1 MRRQFLSWTSSLG
14 RGSRLGNPGPSGSWG
29 LYPPHRTQDV
39 NPFRRGWIWTGL
51 ILILLLVGAMA
62 LLSLFETGTSTT
74 LRQSTP
80 IPTGNGE
87 APLVAPY
94 DPNLG
99 LAPDQPWG
107 PLIIDLVIKLTLVLG
122 LIIGVVWLLRKF
134 RSRFGKLIGSP
145 SSGRSFN
152 VLDRAE
158 LGTGHIIYTV
168 DLGHRILV
176 VGATASEVTLL
187 TEVDDLNEMTDLRR
201 RSGGDD
207 GRFGQLIAEAQS
219 EESKP
224 EGTGEVHFR
233 GAKNRFENPG
243 HKRDEAG
250 QKPH

>member
-1 MRRQFLSWTSSLG
+1 MRRQFFSWTSSLG
-14 RGSRLGNPGPSGSWG
+14 RGSRLGNPSQSGSWG
-29 LYPPHRTQDV
+29 LYPPHRPQYG
-39 NPFRRGWIWTGL
+39 NPLRAGWIWTGL
-51 ILILLLVGAMA
+51 ILILLLVGSMA

-87 APLVAPY
+87 TPLVAPY

-107 PLIIDLVIKLTLVLG
+107 PLIIDLVLKLTLVLG
-122 LIIGVVWLLRKF
+122 LIIGVVWLLRRF
-134 RSRFGKLIGSP
+134 RSRFSKLMGSP
-145 SSGRSFN
+145 SSGKSFN
-152 VLDRAE
+152 VLDRTE

-176 VGATASEVTLL
+176 VGATASEVNLL
-187 TEVDDLNEMTDLRR
+187 TEVDDLDEMTDLRR
-201 RSGGDD
+201 RSGVDD
-207 GRFGQLIAEAQS
+207 RRFDQLIAEAQS

-224 EGTGEVHFR
+224 EGTGEARFR
-233 GAKNRFENPG
+233 DAKNRFQNPG
-243 HKRDEAG
+243 HKRGGAG